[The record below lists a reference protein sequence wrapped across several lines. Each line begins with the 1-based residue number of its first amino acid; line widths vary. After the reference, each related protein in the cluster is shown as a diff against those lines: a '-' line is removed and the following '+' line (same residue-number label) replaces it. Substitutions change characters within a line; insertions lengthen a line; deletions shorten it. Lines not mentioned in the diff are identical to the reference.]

1 MQDMLQQPSGAQDV
15 SQGSQGTAPFSPRDG
30 HAIIVRTKR
39 RYKVWLIAAGLAV
52 LLLAAA
58 GVIGAILS
66 RRFEPY
72 VREQAVEYLKKRFA
86 SEVELRALHVRLPK
100 TSLLRLLMTR
110 GRGGI
115 TRVDGEGL
123 TMRLQGRPDLPPIF
137 AIRKFVFEIDLGKLF
152 DATRTVPL
160 VVLDGMQI
168 NVPPRGERRAK
179 PAAAAQKSEGSA
191 AEDGRPPS
199 VLVEKVVINNAVL
212 VTLPR
217 DPKKRPLRFDI
228 HRLELDSAGTGVP
241 MKYQARLTNAKPPGE
256 IVSKGSFGPWVAG
269 EPGDSPL
276 AGEYVFDKADLGV
289 FAGIAG
295 ILTST
300 GSFKGTLDSI
310 EARGE
315 AKVPDFRLKMAN
327 NPVPLT
333 TEFEVLVDGTNGN
346 TVLKPVRATL
356 GSTRFT
362 TSGAVIKHEGEQRR
376 TISLNVS
383 MPDGAI
389 RDLLTL
395 AAKGPPFMDGRI
407 LLETRIDIPPLS
419 GKVREKLVLDGRF
432 ELLEGKF
439 LRSTI
444 QDQIDNLSRRGQ
456 GAPADTQIDEVVSYM
471 TGEFRLQNE
480 ALAFRSLAFGV
491 PGAHV
496 HLAGGYNVANDTLN
510 LHGNLRLQSKVSGTV
525 SGWKRWALKPVDPF
539 FAKRGAGTFLNIK
552 VDGTSQHPKFGLDR
566 GGGRK

>member
-1 MQDMLQQPSGAQDV
+1 M
-15 SQGSQGTAPFSPRDG
+15 
-30 HAIIVRTKR
+30 
-39 RYKVWLIAAGLAV
+39 
-52 LLLAAA
+52 LAAA
-58 GVIGAILS
+58 AVIAARILS
-66 RRFEPY
+66 RHFEPY
-72 VREQAVEYLKKRFA
+72 VREQAIEYLKKRFA
-86 SEVELRALHVRLPK
+86 SDVELRALHVRLPQ
-100 TSLLRLLMTR
+100 TSPLRLLITR

-123 TMRLQGRPDLPPIF
+123 TMRLKGRPDLPPVF
-137 AIRKFVFEIDLGKLF
+137 AIRKFAFDIDIGKLF

-168 NVPPRGERRAK
+168 NVPPRGQQSAKRASAGTGSK
-179 PAAAAQKSEGSA
+179 DIRPAP
-191 AEDGRPPS
+191 DGLPRPS
-199 VLVEKVVINNAVL
+199 VLIEKVIINNAVL
-212 VTLPR
+212 MTLPR
-217 DPKKRPLRFDI
+217 DPRKVPLRFDI
-228 HRLELDSAGTGVP
+228 HRLELNSAGPGVA
-241 MKYQARLTNAKPPGE
+241 MRYEARLTNAKPPGE
-256 IVSKGSFGPWVAG
+256 ILSKGSFGPWAAS
-269 EPGDSPL
+269 EPGESPL
-276 AGEYVFDKADLGV
+276 AGEYAFDKADLGV

-300 GSFKGTLDSI
+300 GTFAGTLDAI

-333 TEFEVLVDGTNGN
+333 TRFEVLVDGTNGN
-346 TVLKPVRATL
+346 TVLKPVHATL

-362 TSGAVIKHEGEQRR
+362 TSGAVVKHEGAQRR

-383 MPDGAI
+383 MPNGAI
-389 RDLLTL
+389 RDLLRL
-395 AAKGPPFMDGRI
+395 AAKGAPFLDGRV

-419 GKVREKLVLDGRF
+419 GKVREKLILDGRF

-456 GAPADTQIDEVVSYM
+456 GAPADTRIDEVISYM
-471 TGEFRLQNE
+471 TGEFQLQNE
-480 ALAFRSLAFGV
+480 ALSFRSLAFGV

-496 HLAGGYNVANDTLN
+496 QLAGAYNLADDALD
-510 LHGNLRLQSKVSGTV
+510 LQGNLRLQSKVSGTV
-525 SGWKRWALKPVDPF
+525 SGWKRWALKPADPF

-552 VDGTSQHPKFGLDR
+552 VTGTSQRPKFGLDR
-566 GGGRK
+566 NGAGK